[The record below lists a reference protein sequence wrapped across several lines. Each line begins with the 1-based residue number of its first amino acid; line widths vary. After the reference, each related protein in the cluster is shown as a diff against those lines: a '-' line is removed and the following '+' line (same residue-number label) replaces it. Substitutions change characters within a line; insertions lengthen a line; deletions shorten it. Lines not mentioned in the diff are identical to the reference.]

1 MPGWI
6 CVWLGCALGASA
18 ENPPPECAVG
28 ARCACGGGGPMVQS
42 SPGECAASSLEH
54 QHGARRR
61 IERRGAGRRPHGM
74 LVLVGANQERVQS
87 PGATAPSP
95 ANTCASR
102 HTAPRAFIPGRAAER
117 ARLLDRFSQRLRV
130 VEGEHDQLVSCD
142 GYGAVQVPGAH
153 ASQSQRTVR
162 PLAHLW
168 RAARSC
174 TGARRRRAAI
184 RRGRARSRAAPAEVG
199 RRESGRGE
207 GCSAARRVTW
217 PSRSRIS
224 RGWRLTVC
232 GNMTVS
238 RSGFSARSAPR
249 IAAAWVPVAPE
260 V

>member
-1 MPGWI
+1 MCGSAARWAHQQRIRLRNAQWARVVHAEGAVRWYNRHP
-6 CVWLGCALGASA
+6 ASA
-18 ENPPPECAVG
+18 PHRAWSISMELA
-28 ARCACGGGGPMVQS
+28 
-42 SPGECAASSLEH
+42 
-54 QHGARRR
+54 R

-153 ASQSQRTVR
+153 ASQSQRTAR

-184 RRGRARSRAAPAEVG
+184 RRGRARSRAAPVEVG